1 MFDSLNRIYS
11 KNVRVMPMVLGLLAS
26 FAFGNASAQSY
37 FDDSDYYGL
46 PWVKNMS
53 RPNKISNGLEG
64 RHLAIWASHGRY
76 YSPAQAIWKWQRVN
90 LFGTNE
96 DLFSQTF
103 VVPYLIPMLE
113 NAGAVVWT
121 PRERDWQKIETV

>member
-1 MFDSLNRIYS
+1 
-11 KNVRVMPMVLGLLAS
+11 MVLGLLAS
-26 FAFGNASAQSY
+26 FTFGNVNAQSY

-53 RPNKISNGLEG
+53 RPNKIENGLDG

-76 YSPAQAIWKWQRVN
+76 YSPAQSIWKWQRVN

-121 PRERDWQKIETV
+121 PRERDWQLILVSALMLM